1 MTERGILQYRRES
14 LTGIRCRISPVR
26 VERQIDA
33 APAMPS
39 SRDGCPPFCPPGA
52 IDTSTPPTFEDGSR
66 LRCGGESVTF
76 PNLYPFAGRHVVTVI
91 TPDHGPGR
99 FDVRCLA
106 DAISG
111 TAEALARS
119 PGYASIN
126 WNHLPSAG
134 ASIVHPHLQGIADA
148 EPTRLAELYISGGRC
163 YLADHGRFYWDDLV
177 ERERCSER
185 FLFEDEIFWSAN
197 PPVPPSASGRCGGEF
212 SRYRRLMNSNR
223 MSNRWP
229 GGVSS
234 GSSTFTGASAR
245 TPSTPRSSLMPPRK
259 SRARPPCL
267 LFHHR
272 TVEPEHLLHV
282 RLGVHGAA
290 APGADHPDAPP
301 RRPRRALPGEKVR
314 FVEYLRVYSYADGS
328 REGTVILALGFA
340 CDIDC

>member
-1 MTERGILQYRRES
+1 MFTTREILTERGILQYRQES

-39 SRDGCPPFCPPGA
+39 SRDGCPFCPGA
-52 IDTSTPPTFEDGSR
+52 IDTSTPTFEDGTR
-66 LRCGGESVTF
+66 LRCGESVTF

-99 FDVRCLA
+99 FGARCLA

-148 EPTRLAELYISGGRC
+148 EPTRLADLYISGGRR
-163 YLADHGRFYWDDLV
+163 YLADHGRLYWDDLV

-197 PPVPPSASGRCGGEF
+197 PVPLGEREVRGILPVSTLDELEPYLEPLAGGILRIIDFYRSLGTYAFNASIF
-212 SRYRRLMNSNR
+212 
-223 MSNRWP
+223 
-229 GGVSS
+229 
-234 GSSTFTGASAR
+234 F
-245 TPSTPRSSLMPPRK
+245 
-259 SRARPPCL
+259 
-267 LFHHR
+267 
-272 TVEPEHLLHV
+272 
-282 RLGVHGAA
+282 
-290 APGADHPDAPP
+290 DAP
-301 RRPRRALPGEKVR
+301 RNAGQGHRAFCSIIARLNPNTFSMCDSAFMERLHLEPIILTLPEDLG
-314 FVEYLRVYSYADGS
+314 
-328 REGTVILALGFA
+328 ALFRGKG
-340 CDIDC
+340 

>member
-1 MTERGILQYRRES
+1 MFTTREIVTERGILQYRRES

-39 SRDGCPPFCPPGA
+39 SRDGCPFCPGA
-52 IDTSTPPTFEDGSR
+52 IDTSTPTFEDGSR
-66 LRCGGESVTF
+66 LRCGESVTF

-197 PPVPPSASGRCGGEF
+197 PVPLGEREVRGILPISTLDELEPYVEPLAGGILRVVDFYRSLGTHAFNASIFFDAPGKAVQGLRVFCSIIARLNPNTFSMCDSAFME
-212 SRYRRLMNSNR
+212 RLHLE
-223 MSNRWP
+223 P
-229 GGVSS
+229 IIL
-234 GSSTFTGASAR
+234 TLPEDLGA
-245 TPSTPRSSLMPPRK
+245 LF
-259 SRARPPCL
+259 RAR
-267 LFHHR
+267 
-272 TVEPEHLLHV
+272 
-282 RLGVHGAA
+282 
-290 APGADHPDAPP
+290 
-301 RRPRRALPGEKVR
+301 K
-314 FVEYLRVYSYADGS
+314 
-328 REGTVILALGFA
+328 
-340 CDIDC
+340 